1 MGRASSH
8 RRALGSA
15 DKSDKVVAAR
25 INNLQIASMAE
36 NLGGRNDLA
45 LDVVKST
52 IAEDWDAM
60 VSATEQAGLVTFPKV
75 QREAIMF
82 ELHKLC
88 LESVG
93 ILE

>member
-1 MGRASSH
+1 M
-8 RRALGSA
+8 
-15 DKSDKVVAAR
+15 DQSDKVVADR
-25 INNLQIASMAE
+25 ISNLQIASMAA
-36 NLGGRNDLA
+36 NLGGRSDLA

-52 IAEDWDAM
+52 IADDLDAM
-60 VSATEQAGLVTFPKV
+60 VSAAEQAGLLTLPKV